1 MCFNKESSFFTWLVA
16 FIIGIVLLQKGAYW
30 KALFLLTFSLIQLL
44 EAIIWF
50 SIENKNYSLNSNTTK
65 LVLIAL
71 WLQPIVNCVCAFH
84 FGHVGYFKY
93 LLIGLLLVF
102 LNSLYRIFSSEHFES
117 IVGPTGHL
125 VWTSKRNKIYN
136 SFLGPEPSN
145 ILYFVALCLPIFYMQ
160 NNIGPLIV
168 MGTTV
173 SWSYYNYWTTREFSS
188 MWCFS
193 AASLA
198 IVYSLFE

>member
-1 MCFNKESSFFTWLVA
+1 MCFNKESSFFAWLVA
-16 FIIGIVLLQKGAYW
+16 FTIGIFLLQKGLYW
-30 KALFLLTFSLIQLL
+30 KAFFLLTFSLIQLL

-50 SIENKNYSLNSNTTK
+50 SIEKDNHNLNSNTTR
-65 LVLIAL
+65 LVLLAL

-84 FGHVGYFKY
+84 FGQISFFKY
-93 LLIGLLLVF
+93 ILIGLLFVF
-102 LNSLYRIFSSEHFES
+102 LNSLYRVFSYEKFKSV
-117 IVGPTGHL
+117 VGPNNHL
-125 VWTSKRNKIYN
+125 VWTSNAKH

-145 ILYFVALCLPIFYMQ
+145 LLYFVGLCLPIFYMQ
-160 NNIGPLIV
+160 NNVGPLIV

-173 SWSYYNYWTTREFSS
+173 TWSYYNYWTTREFSS